1 MSRFQCFSSKLKIYC
16 SALELPNLIVCYDQF
31 HQTPAAFAT
40 VGENLKY
47 IHIKREMALPIA
59 CQQDGGIINL
69 LVLFQLTFGRCV
81 DQLFFSSRVSVFNCI
96 VDGLEQALL
105 RGLTK

>member
-47 IHIKREMALPIA
+47 IHINRGMALPIA
-59 CQQDGGIINL
+59 CQQDGGII
-69 LVLFQLTFGRCV
+69 VLFQLTFGRSV
-81 DQLFFSSRVSVFNCI
+81 DQLFHFSSRVCVFNCI